1 MSKLMR
7 VLSQLLRMWYS
18 SSKDSTSSLLYASIS
33 SQASR
38 FPFIHS
44 THNVCPG
51 NLLCLLFFVVVQ
63 RLSVRYSSLFDV
75 NPNWRLAISKVS
87 TCLKLEG
94 FGKPLR
100 MNLLLAFLVSKR
112 FELCPTTT
120 SASFK
125 KCHNLSTSS

>member
-7 VLSQLLRMWYS
+7 VLSRLLRMWYS
-18 SSKDSTSSLLYASIS
+18 SSKDSTSSLLYTSIS

-63 RLSVRYSSLFDV
+63 RLSVRYSNLSELK
-75 NPNWRLAISKVS
+75 PN
-87 TCLKLEG
+87 KLEY
-94 FGKPLR
+94 LTD
-100 MNLLLAFLVSKR
+100 NL
-112 FELCPTTT
+112 CTTT
-120 SASFK
+120 K
-125 KCHNLSTSS
+125 KSKHNKFPGHTLWVECMS